1 MLDIAGW
8 GAGQVVQ
15 AGQDGC
21 VIRVL
26 EKECIV
32 VHALAVIGIQGVD

>member
-1 MLDIAGW
+1 MIDIAGRR
-8 GAGQVVQ
+8 GGDVQ
-15 AGQDGC
+15 EGQDVC

-32 VHALAVIGIQGVD
+32 AHALAVIGIQGVD